1 MNLKQIILKK
11 LLLISFLLI
20 LTSCD
25 NSENNMIINVNVEN
39 FKKGNVYLQKISDST
54 LVNIDSIFV
63 KKNEPIIFKTK
74 IDSPELFY
82 LNLDVSNFD
91 NRIEFFGEK
100 GEINI
105 NTSLEKFNSN
115 FEIIGSSSDSI
126 YREYLN
132 VIKKFNNQKLDLI
145 QLSFNLAKSEMKDS
159 LALVQNQIKSL
170 DKRQY
175 LYSLNYAVS
184 NGNSHIA
191 PLIAIT
197 QFSESGKIVLDTIKS
212 SMSEQVLNSKY
223 GKIFANIQKSK

>member
-1 MNLKQIILKK
+1 MKK
-11 LLLISFLLI
+11 LFLISLLLISI
-20 LTSCD
+20 SCEK
-25 NSENNMIINVNVEN
+25 SENNMIINVNVEN
-39 FKKGNVYLQKISDST
+39 FKKGTIYLQKISDST
-54 LVNIDSIFV
+54 LINIDSVFV

-82 LNLDVSNFD
+82 INLDISNFD

-100 GEINI
+100 GEIDI
-105 NTSLEKFNSN
+105 NTSLNKFNSN
-115 FEIIGSSSDSI
+115 FEIIGSSSDST
-126 YREYLN
+126 YRKYLN

-145 QLSFNLAKSEMKDS
+145 QLSFNLAKSDLKDS
-159 LALVQNQIKSL
+159 LTLIQNQIKSL

-175 LYSLNYAVS
+175 LYNLNYVVS

-223 GKIFANIQKSK
+223 GKIFTNILKSK

>member
-1 MNLKQIILKK
+1 MKK

-184 NGNSHIA
+184 NGNSYIA

-223 GKIFANIQKSK
+223 GKIFANIQKNK

>member
-1 MNLKQIILKK
+1 
-11 LLLISFLLI
+11 
-20 LTSCD
+20 
-25 NSENNMIINVNVEN
+25 MIINVNVEN